1 MLPKNILVPTDLSEE
16 ATQALEYAVELA
28 GRLGATIHL
37 VNVLNTPA
45 LGMPEVMTGVMIDS
59 VVADHRTMLD
69 ELAQRYRTRALIG
82 KVLLETGDATNAIT
96 EIATKLGCDLI
107 VMGTHAR
114 TGVSRFLLGS
124 IAEMVVRKA
133 PCPVLTI
140 HTHDKAEASA
150 A

>member
-96 EIATKLGCDLI
+96 ETASKLGCDLI
-107 VMGTHAR
+107 VMGTR
-114 TGVSRFLLGS
+114 GLGLLQGLLLGS
-124 IAEMVVRKA
+124 QAQKVISHA
-133 PCPVLTI
+133 PCPVLMV
-140 HTHDKAEASA
+140 K
-150 A
+150 